1 MINKGADGQNITN
14 QLKVGYPIYV
24 SDTNVGHGVTSIDGH
39 ENSIVSIGTTFI
51 DNIYKVHS
59 FTRFDNNSG
68 KFSVRVKTGSNV
80 GFASA
85 YAGIST
91 GGIGRYSWG
100 VLEATDTRVDGI
112 GIAVTGNILS
122 SGISTFPTIQRRGY
136 GIRSNGALR
145 KDLG

>member
-1 MINKGADGQNITN
+1 MSDGGTNATLTFGAR
-14 QLKVGYPIYV
+14 
-24 SDTNVGHGVTSIDGH
+24 HG
-39 ENSIVSIGTTFI
+39 
-51 DNIYKVHS
+51 
-59 FTRFDNNSG
+59 
-68 KFSVRVKTGSNV
+68 
-80 GFASA
+80 
-85 YAGIST
+85 YAGINT

-100 VLEATDTRVDGI
+100 VLESKDTRANGI